1 MVQGIEKVLDKP
13 VYSAVNIRINKPE
26 VNPRENGNMTVTNDN
41 GIYNAVKIDID
52 RPAVNAEPKK
62 VYDYPESKEVV
73 TYDNANIQPV
83 ALPEGF
89 PAGNAY
95 KANAEDVVAEEVPA
109 EEATVP
115 EANYT
120 TVEQEKAEE
129 PSKEGDV
136 AFHGADNAKKKPE
149 IVPSEEIKPEVNI
162 SETVALLSGN
172 DYDKQAVEIAKIAY
186 LSETNPEAAKA
197 YIVRDV
203 FNGLIDVV
211 KKDSSKLQ
219 GPSEKQNE
227 IRQKIVADII
237 AAQRKQPIPYQIS
250 KEEQELATEC
260 KQILASTEDVWSQVF
275 QKMGRTYEPP
285 TLVLFSNQ
293 VNSACGSATAA
304 VGPFYCSGDQKLYI
318 DLSFFTQMKRQ
329 LGVEGNTFAYAYV
342 IAHEIG
348 HHVEYSLG
356 ILGKAHQA
364 MNQTDKVSA
373 NQISVRLE
381 LLADYYAG
389 VWAHY
394 EDQMNHS
401 MEYGDLEK
409 GLELAKAIG
418 DDWLQKKAQGR
429 ATPESFTHGTS
440 DQRKR
445 WLRKGYET
453 GDMNTSTFNIQNY
466 NDL

>member
-1 MVQGIEKVLDKP
+1 MEDRRGMGGGAKAGIGGIGAIIVAALFAWLSGGDPMQAVVQGVQEQM
-13 VYSAVNIRINKPE
+13 SAQ
-26 VNPRENGNMTVTNDN
+26 T
-41 GIYNAVKIDID
+41 
-52 RPAVNAEPKK
+52 
-62 VYDYPESKEVV
+62 
-73 TYDNANIQPV
+73 
-83 ALPEGF
+83 
-89 PAGNAY
+89 
-95 KANAEDVVAEEVPA
+95 
-109 EEATVP
+109 
-115 EANYT
+115 
-120 TVEQEKAEE
+120 
-129 PSKEGDV
+129 
-136 AFHGADNAKKKPE
+136 
-149 IVPSEEIKPEVNI
+149 
-162 SETVALLSGN
+162 ETV
-172 DYDKQAVEIAKIAY
+172 D
-186 LSETNPEAAKA
+186 PEN
-197 YIVRDV
+197 
-203 FNGLIDVV
+203 FT
-211 KKDSSKLQ
+211 
-219 GPSEKQNE
+219 E
-227 IRQKIVADII
+227 
-237 AAQRKQPIPYQIS
+237 
-250 KEEQELATEC
+250 EEQELATEC
-260 KQILASTEDVWSQVF
+260 KQILASTEDVWSKVF
-275 QKMGRTYEPP
+275 QQMGRTYENP

-348 HHVEYSLG
+348 HHVEYQLG
-356 ILGKAHQA
+356 ILGKAHQQ
-364 MNQTDKVSA
+364 MNQVSKTQA

-440 DQRKR
+440 EQRKR
-445 WLRKGYET
+445 WLKRGYET
-453 GDMNTSTFNIQNY
+453 GDMNTSTFNIPNY

>member
-1 MVQGIEKVLDKP
+1 MKLTGRRESSNVEDRRGMSGGAKAGLGGIGAIIVAALFAWMSGGAP
-13 VYSAVNIRINKPE
+13 VSAGLQAAQEQMSARTESV
-26 VNPRENGNMTVTNDN
+26 D
-41 GIYNAVKIDID
+41 
-52 RPAVNAEPKK
+52 
-62 VYDYPESKEVV
+62 PESFTE
-73 TYDNANIQPV
+73 
-83 ALPEGF
+83 
-89 PAGNAY
+89 
-95 KANAEDVVAEEVPA
+95 
-109 EEATVP
+109 
-115 EANYT
+115 
-120 TVEQEKAEE
+120 
-129 PSKEGDV
+129 
-136 AFHGADNAKKKPE
+136 
-149 IVPSEEIKPEVNI
+149 
-162 SETVALLSGN
+162 
-172 DYDKQAVEIAKIAY
+172 
-186 LSETNPEAAKA
+186 
-197 YIVRDV
+197 
-203 FNGLIDVV
+203 
-211 KKDSSKLQ
+211 
-219 GPSEKQNE
+219 
-227 IRQKIVADII
+227 
-237 AAQRKQPIPYQIS
+237 
-250 KEEQELATEC
+250 EEQQLATEC
-260 KQILASTEDVWSQVF
+260 KQILASTEDVWGKVF
-275 QKMGRTYEPP
+275 QQMGRTYEPP

-293 VNSACGSATAA
+293 VNSACGSASAA

-348 HHVEYSLG
+348 HHVENSLG
-356 ILGKAHQA
+356 VLGKAHQA

-394 EDQMNHS
+394 EDAINHS

-445 WLRKGYET
+445 WLKKGYET
-453 GDMNTSTFNIQNY
+453 GNMSTSTFNVQNY

>member
-1 MVQGIEKVLDKP
+1 MEDRRGLSGGAKAGIGGIGAIIVAALFAWISGGDP
-13 VYSAVNIRINKPE
+13 VSA
-26 VNPRENGNMTVTNDN
+26 GLQAAQQQMSAQT
-41 GIYNAVKIDID
+41 
-52 RPAVNAEPKK
+52 
-62 VYDYPESKEVV
+62 
-73 TYDNANIQPV
+73 
-83 ALPEGF
+83 
-89 PAGNAY
+89 
-95 KANAEDVVAEEVPA
+95 
-109 EEATVP
+109 
-115 EANYT
+115 
-120 TVEQEKAEE
+120 
-129 PSKEGDV
+129 
-136 AFHGADNAKKKPE
+136 
-149 IVPSEEIKPEVNI
+149 
-162 SETVALLSGN
+162 ETV
-172 DYDKQAVEIAKIAY
+172 D
-186 LSETNPEAAKA
+186 PEN
-197 YIVRDV
+197 
-203 FNGLIDVV
+203 FT
-211 KKDSSKLQ
+211 
-219 GPSEKQNE
+219 E
-227 IRQKIVADII
+227 
-237 AAQRKQPIPYQIS
+237 
-250 KEEQELATEC
+250 EEQQLATEC
-260 KQILASTEDVWSQVF
+260 KQILASTEDVWGRVF
-275 QKMGRTYEPP
+275 QELGRTYEPP

-348 HHVEYSLG
+348 HHVENSLG
-356 ILGKAHQA
+356 ILGKAHQQ
-364 MNQTDKVSA
+364 MSQTDKVRA

-394 EDQMNHS
+394 EDAINHS

-445 WLRKGYET
+445 WLKRGYET
-453 GDMNTSTFNIQNY
+453 GNMSTSTFNVQNY

>member
-1 MVQGIEKVLDKP
+1 MEDRRGLSGGAKAGIGGIGAIIVAALFAWMSGGDP
-13 VYSAVNIRINKPE
+13 VSAGLQAAQQQMSAQTESV
-26 VNPRENGNMTVTNDN
+26 D
-41 GIYNAVKIDID
+41 
-52 RPAVNAEPKK
+52 
-62 VYDYPESKEVV
+62 PESFTE
-73 TYDNANIQPV
+73 
-83 ALPEGF
+83 
-89 PAGNAY
+89 
-95 KANAEDVVAEEVPA
+95 
-109 EEATVP
+109 
-115 EANYT
+115 
-120 TVEQEKAEE
+120 
-129 PSKEGDV
+129 
-136 AFHGADNAKKKPE
+136 
-149 IVPSEEIKPEVNI
+149 
-162 SETVALLSGN
+162 
-172 DYDKQAVEIAKIAY
+172 
-186 LSETNPEAAKA
+186 
-197 YIVRDV
+197 
-203 FNGLIDVV
+203 
-211 KKDSSKLQ
+211 
-219 GPSEKQNE
+219 
-227 IRQKIVADII
+227 
-237 AAQRKQPIPYQIS
+237 
-250 KEEQELATEC
+250 EEQQLATEC
-260 KQILASTEDVWSQVF
+260 KQILASTEDVWTRVF
-275 QKMGRTYEPP
+275 QEMGRTYEPP
-285 TLVLFSNQ
+285 TLVLFTNQ
-293 VNSACGSATAA
+293 VNSACGSASAA

-348 HHVEYSLG
+348 HHVENSLG

-394 EDQMNHS
+394 EDAMNHS

-445 WLRKGYET
+445 WLKKGYET
-453 GDMNTSTFNIQNY
+453 GNMSTSTFNVQNY

>member
-1 MVQGIEKVLDKP
+1 MP
-13 VYSAVNIRINKPE
+13 
-26 VNPRENGNMTVTNDN
+26 T
-41 GIYNAVKIDID
+41 
-52 RPAVNAEPKK
+52 
-62 VYDYPESKEVV
+62 
-73 TYDNANIQPV
+73 
-83 ALPEGF
+83 
-89 PAGNAY
+89 
-95 KANAEDVVAEEVPA
+95 
-109 EEATVP
+109 
-115 EANYT
+115 
-120 TVEQEKAEE
+120 
-129 PSKEGDV
+129 
-136 AFHGADNAKKKPE
+136 
-149 IVPSEEIKPEVNI
+149 
-162 SETVALLSGN
+162 ETVGEEN
-172 DYDKQAVEIAKIAY
+172 FTE
-186 LSETNPEAAKA
+186 
-197 YIVRDV
+197 
-203 FNGLIDVV
+203 
-211 KKDSSKLQ
+211 
-219 GPSEKQNE
+219 
-227 IRQKIVADII
+227 
-237 AAQRKQPIPYQIS
+237 
-250 KEEQELATEC
+250 EEQELASDC
-260 KQILASTEDVWSQVF
+260 KKILASTEEVWTKVF
-275 QKMGRTYEPP
+275 QDNGWGEYQYP

-304 VGPFYCSGDQKLYI
+304 VGPFYCSGDQKLYV

-348 HHVEYSLG
+348 HHIEYLTG
-356 ILGKAHQA
+356 TLNKAHQA

-394 EDQMNHS
+394 EDAMNHS

-445 WLRKGYET
+445 WLKRGFET
-453 GDMNTSTFNIQNY
+453 GDMHTSTFCVHNY

>member
-1 MVQGIEKVLDKP
+1 ME
-13 VYSAVNIRINKPE
+13 
-26 VNPRENGNMTVTNDN
+26 
-41 GIYNAVKIDID
+41 D
-52 RPAVNAEPKK
+52 RR
-62 VYDYPESKEVV
+62 
-73 TYDNANIQPV
+73 
-83 ALPEGF
+83 G
-89 PAGNAY
+89 
-95 KANAEDVVAEEVPA
+95 
-109 EEATVP
+109 
-115 EANYT
+115 
-120 TVEQEKAEE
+120 
-129 PSKEGDV
+129 
-136 AFHGADNAKKKPE
+136 
-149 IVPSEEIKPEVNI
+149 
-162 SETVALLSGN
+162 LSGG
-172 DYDKQAVEIAKIAY
+172 
-186 LSETNPEAAKA
+186 AKA
-197 YIVRDV
+197 GI
-203 FNGLIDVV
+203 GGI
-211 KKDSSKLQ
+211 
-219 GPSEKQNE
+219 GA
-227 IRQKIVADII
+227 IIVAALFAWISGGDPVSAGLQ
-237 AAQRKQPIPYQIS
+237 AAQQQMSANTESVDPENFTE
-250 KEEQELATEC
+250 EEQQLATEC
-260 KQILASTEDVWSQVF
+260 KQILASTEDVWGRVF
-275 QKMGRTYEPP
+275 QEMGRTYEPP

-348 HHVEYSLG
+348 HHVENSLG

-364 MNQTDKVSA
+364 MNQTDKVQA

-394 EDQMNHS
+394 EDAMNHS

-445 WLRKGYET
+445 WLKRGYET
-453 GDMNTSTFNIQNY
+453 GNMSTSTFNVQNY

>member
-1 MVQGIEKVLDKP
+1 MSGGAKAGIGGIAGIILIAVMTFMQGGSV
-13 VYSAVNIRINKPE
+13 
-26 VNPRENGNMTVTNDN
+26 G
-41 GIYNAVKIDID
+41 
-52 RPAVNAEPKK
+52 
-62 VYDYPESKEVV
+62 
-73 TYDNANIQPV
+73 
-83 ALPEGF
+83 
-89 PAGNAY
+89 
-95 KANAEDVVAEEVPA
+95 DVVQNVVQQGLQMQAP
-109 EEATVP
+109 T
-115 EANYT
+115 
-120 TVEQEKAEE
+120 
-129 PSKEGDV
+129 
-136 AFHGADNAKKKPE
+136 
-149 IVPSEEIKPEVNI
+149 
-162 SETVALLSGN
+162 ETVGEEN
-172 DYDKQAVEIAKIAY
+172 FTE
-186 LSETNPEAAKA
+186 
-197 YIVRDV
+197 
-203 FNGLIDVV
+203 
-211 KKDSSKLQ
+211 
-219 GPSEKQNE
+219 
-227 IRQKIVADII
+227 
-237 AAQRKQPIPYQIS
+237 
-250 KEEQELATEC
+250 EEQELASDC
-260 KQILASTEDVWSQVF
+260 KKILASTEEVWTKVF
-275 QKMGRTYEPP
+275 EENGWGEYQYP

-304 VGPFYCSGDQKLYI
+304 VGPFYCSGDQKLYV

-348 HHVEYSLG
+348 HHIEYLTG
-356 ILGKAHQA
+356 TLGKAHQA

-394 EDQMNHS
+394 EDAMNHS

-445 WLRKGYET
+445 WLKRGFET
-453 GDMNTSTFNIQNY
+453 GDMRTNTFAVQNY

>member
-1 MVQGIEKVLDKP
+1 MKLTGRRESSNVEDRRGMSGGAKAGIGGIGAIIVAALFAWMSGGDP
-13 VYSAVNIRINKPE
+13 LSAGLQAAQQQMSAR
-26 VNPRENGNMTVTNDN
+26 T
-41 GIYNAVKIDID
+41 
-52 RPAVNAEPKK
+52 
-62 VYDYPESKEVV
+62 
-73 TYDNANIQPV
+73 
-83 ALPEGF
+83 
-89 PAGNAY
+89 
-95 KANAEDVVAEEVPA
+95 
-109 EEATVP
+109 
-115 EANYT
+115 
-120 TVEQEKAEE
+120 
-129 PSKEGDV
+129 
-136 AFHGADNAKKKPE
+136 
-149 IVPSEEIKPEVNI
+149 
-162 SETVALLSGN
+162 ETVG
-172 DYDKQAVEIAKIAY
+172 E
-186 LSETNPEAAKA
+186 
-197 YIVRDV
+197 
-203 FNGLIDVV
+203 
-211 KKDSSKLQ
+211 
-219 GPSEKQNE
+219 QNFTE
-227 IRQKIVADII
+227 
-237 AAQRKQPIPYQIS
+237 
-250 KEEQELATEC
+250 EEQQLATEC
-260 KQILASTEDVWSQVF
+260 KQILASTEDVWGKVF
-275 QKMGRTYEPP
+275 QELGRTYEPP

-293 VNSACGSATAA
+293 VTSACGNATAA

-342 IAHEIG
+342 LAHEIG

-356 ILGKAHQA
+356 TLGKAHQQ
-364 MNQTDKVSA
+364 MSQTDKVSA

-445 WLRKGYET
+445 WLRRGFET
-453 GDMNTSTFNIQNY
+453 GDMRTSTFNVQNY

>member
-1 MVQGIEKVLDKP
+1 MKLTGRRESSNVEDRRGMSGGAKAGIGGIGAIIVAALFAWMSGGDP
-13 VYSAVNIRINKPE
+13 LSAGLQAAQQQMSAR
-26 VNPRENGNMTVTNDN
+26 T
-41 GIYNAVKIDID
+41 
-52 RPAVNAEPKK
+52 
-62 VYDYPESKEVV
+62 
-73 TYDNANIQPV
+73 
-83 ALPEGF
+83 
-89 PAGNAY
+89 
-95 KANAEDVVAEEVPA
+95 
-109 EEATVP
+109 
-115 EANYT
+115 
-120 TVEQEKAEE
+120 
-129 PSKEGDV
+129 
-136 AFHGADNAKKKPE
+136 
-149 IVPSEEIKPEVNI
+149 
-162 SETVALLSGN
+162 ETV
-172 DYDKQAVEIAKIAY
+172 DE
-186 LSETNPEAAKA
+186 
-197 YIVRDV
+197 
-203 FNGLIDVV
+203 
-211 KKDSSKLQ
+211 
-219 GPSEKQNE
+219 QNFTE
-227 IRQKIVADII
+227 
-237 AAQRKQPIPYQIS
+237 
-250 KEEQELATEC
+250 EEQQLATEC
-260 KQILASTEDVWSQVF
+260 KQILGSTEDVWSKVF
-275 QKMGRTYEPP
+275 QQMGRTYEPP

-364 MNQTDKVSA
+364 MSQSDKVMA

-394 EDQMNHS
+394 EEEMNHS

-445 WLRKGYET
+445 WLKRGFET
-453 GDMNTSTFNIQNY
+453 GDMNTSTFSVQNY